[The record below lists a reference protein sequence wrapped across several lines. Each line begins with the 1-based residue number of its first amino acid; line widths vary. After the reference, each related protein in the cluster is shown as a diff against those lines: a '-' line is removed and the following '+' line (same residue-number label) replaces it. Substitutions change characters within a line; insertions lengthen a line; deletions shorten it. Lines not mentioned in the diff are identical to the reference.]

1 MALAISMFTHVLNEI
16 RIERYTHAGHL
27 VILIH
32 ALVAEAVLEETRTDA
47 MLLILVVHLTVKH
60 LSVLLYP
67 DKIFV
72 HVVFTFQFRVVL
84 SD

>member
-1 MALAISMFTHVLNEI
+1 MALAVSMFTHVLNEI
-16 RIERYTHAGHL
+16 GIEGDTHARHL

-67 DKIFV
+67 DEIFV
-72 HVVFTFQFRVVL
+72 HVMFTFQFRVVL